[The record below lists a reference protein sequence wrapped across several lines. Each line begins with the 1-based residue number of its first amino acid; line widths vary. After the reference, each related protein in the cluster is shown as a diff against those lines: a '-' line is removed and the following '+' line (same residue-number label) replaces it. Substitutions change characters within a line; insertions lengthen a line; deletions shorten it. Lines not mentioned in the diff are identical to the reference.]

1 MTKLKLSYKGKI
13 VATIAVIVSFIILA
27 WPFSGSKDAYFHNNM
42 LAIVQ
47 TIVSMIYLTWQMNW
61 HDRYKKSNPYPYSAF
76 ESDEIKTF
84 RLQQLAKNK
93 KQYVLVCTIC
103 TIANICLAG
112 PVFVSP
118 GKGPINLFV
127 GLVMLAVAF
136 FLTIYAL
143 IINITKLSFFTFSHI
158 KDFYESFDFTEFVLN
173 LPIVSDWFEQ
183 PKTNER
189 PATKEKEKPTKKINL

>member
-13 VATIAVIVSFIILA
+13 VATIAVIASFIILA

-47 TIVSMIYLTWQMNW
+47 TIVSMIYLVWQMNW
-61 HDRYKKSNPYPYSAF
+61 HDRYKKLNPYPYSAF
-76 ESDEIKTF
+76 ESDEIKAF

-93 KQYVLVCTIC
+93 KQYILVCTIC
-103 TIANICLAG
+103 TIANICLVG

-118 GKGPINLFV
+118 GKSPINLFV
-127 GLVMLAVAF
+127 GLVMLAVTF

-158 KDFYESFDFTEFVLN
+158 HEFYESFDFTEFVLS
-173 LPIVSDWFEQ
+173 LPVVSGLFEQ
-183 PKTNER
+183 PV
-189 PATKEKEKPTKKINL
+189 TKEKEKPTKKINL

>member
-1 MTKLKLSYKGKI
+1 MTKLKLSYKGKV

-47 TIVSMIYLTWQMNW
+47 TIISMIYLVWQMNW

-118 GKGPINLFV
+118 GKSPINLFV

-158 KDFYESFDFTEFVLN
+158 KDFYESFDFTEFILN
-173 LPIVSDWFEQ
+173 LPVVSGLFEQ
-183 PKTNER
+183 PV
-189 PATKEKEKPTKKINL
+189 TKEKEKPTKKINL

>member
-1 MTKLKLSYKGKI
+1 MTKLKLSYKGKV

-27 WPFSGSKDAYFHNNM
+27 WPFSGSKDAGFHNNI

-47 TIVSMIYLTWQMNW
+47 TIISMIYLIWQMNW

-76 ESDEIKTF
+76 ESDEIKAF

-103 TIANICLAG
+103 TIANICLVG

-118 GKGPINLFV
+118 GSSPINLFV
-127 GLVMLAVAF
+127 GLVLLAVAL

-143 IINITKLSFFTFSHI
+143 IINIVKLSFFTFSYIH
-158 KDFYESFDFTEFVLN
+158 DFYEPFDSAEFVLN
-173 LPIVSDWFEQ
+173 LPIVRDLFEQ
-183 PKTNER
+183 PVTN
-189 PATKEKEKPTKKINL
+189 EKEKPTKKINM

>member
-1 MTKLKLSYKGKI
+1 MGNFEMTKLKLSYKGKI

-47 TIVSMIYLTWQMNW
+47 TIISMIYLIWQMNW
-61 HDRYKKSNPYPYSAF
+61 HDRYKKLNPYPYSAF
-76 ESDEIKTF
+76 ESDEIKAF

-118 GKGPINLFV
+118 GKSPINLFV

-158 KDFYESFDFTEFVLN
+158 KDFYESFDFTEFILN
-173 LPIVSDWFEQ
+173 LPVVSGLFEQ
-183 PKTNER
+183 PV
-189 PATKEKEKPTKKINL
+189 TKEKEKPTKKINL

>member
-1 MTKLKLSYKGKI
+1 MTELKLSLKGKV

-42 LAIVQ
+42 LAIAQ
-47 TIVSMIYLTWQMNW
+47 TIVSMIYLIWQMNW

-76 ESDEIKTF
+76 ESDEIKAF

-118 GKGPINLFV
+118 GKSPINLFV

-143 IINITKLSFFTFSHI
+143 IINIVKLSFFTFSHI
-158 KDFYESFDFTEFVLN
+158 HDFYESFDFTEFILN
-173 LPIVSDWFEQ
+173 LPVVRGLFEQ
-183 PKTNER
+183 PV
-189 PATKEKEKPTKKINL
+189 AKEKEKPTKKINL

>member
-1 MTKLKLSYKGKI
+1 MTELKLSLKGK
-13 VATIAVIVSFIILA
+13 VVTTIAVIVSFIILA

-47 TIVSMIYLTWQMNW
+47 TIISMIYLIWQMNW
-61 HDRYKKSNPYPYSAF
+61 HDHYKKLNPYPYSAF
-76 ESDEIKTF
+76 ESDEIKAF

-118 GKGPINLFV
+118 GKSPINLFV

-158 KDFYESFDFTEFVLN
+158 KDFYESFDFTEFILN
-173 LPIVSDWFEQ
+173 LPVVSGLFEQ
-183 PKTNER
+183 PV
-189 PATKEKEKPTKKINL
+189 TKEKEKPTKKINL

>member
-1 MTKLKLSYKGKI
+1 MTELKLSFKGKV

-42 LAIVQ
+42 LAIAQ
-47 TIVSMIYLTWQMNW
+47 TIVSMIYLVWQMNW

-76 ESDEIKTF
+76 ESDEIKAF
-84 RLQQLAKNK
+84 RLQQLAENK

-103 TIANICLAG
+103 TIANICLVG

-118 GKGPINLFV
+118 GKSPINLFV

-158 KDFYESFDFTEFVLN
+158 QDFYESFDFTEFVLN
-173 LPIVSDWFEQ
+173 LPVVSGLFEQ
-183 PKTNER
+183 PV
-189 PATKEKEKPTKKINL
+189 AKEKEKPTKKINL

>member
-1 MTKLKLSYKGKI
+1 MTVIKKL
-13 VATIAVIVSFIILA
+13 
-27 WPFSGSKDAYFHNNM
+27 
-42 LAIVQ
+42 
-47 TIVSMIYLTWQMNW
+47 
-61 HDRYKKSNPYPYSAF
+61 NPYPYSAF
-76 ESDEIKTF
+76 ESDEIKAF

-118 GKGPINLFV
+118 GKSPINLFV

-158 KDFYESFDFTEFVLN
+158 KDFYESFDFTEFILN
-173 LPIVSDWFEQ
+173 LPVVSGLFEQ
-183 PKTNER
+183 PV
-189 PATKEKEKPTKKINL
+189 TKEKEKPTKKINL

>member
-1 MTKLKLSYKGKI
+1 MTELKLSYKGKI

-27 WPFSGSKDAYFHNNM
+27 WPFSGSKDAGFHNNM

-47 TIVSMIYLTWQMNW
+47 TIVSMIYLVWQMNW
-61 HDRYKKSNPYPYSAF
+61 HDRYKKSNQYSYSAF
-76 ESDEIKTF
+76 ESDEIKAF

-103 TIANICLAG
+103 TIANICLVG

-118 GKGPINLFV
+118 GKSPINLFV
-127 GLVMLAVAF
+127 GLVMLAVAV

-143 IINITKLSFFTFSHI
+143 IINIVKLSFFTFSHI
-158 KDFYESFDFTEFVLN
+158 QDFYESFDFTEFVLS
-173 LPIVSDWFEQ
+173 LPFVSGLFEQ
-183 PKTNER
+183 PKINEQ

>member
-13 VATIAVIVSFIILA
+13 VAIIAVIVSFIILA

-47 TIVSMIYLTWQMNW
+47 TIISMIYLVWQMNW
-61 HDRYKKSNPYPYSAF
+61 HDRYKKSNPYPYSNF
-76 ESDEIKTF
+76 ESDEIKAF

-103 TIANICLAG
+103 TIANICLVG

-118 GKGPINLFV
+118 GSSPINLFV
-127 GLVMLAVAF
+127 GLVLLAVAL

-143 IINITKLSFFTFSHI
+143 IINIIKLSFFTISHI
-158 KDFYESFDFTEFVLN
+158 QDFYESFDFTEFILN
-173 LPIVSDWFEQ
+173 LPVVSGLFEQ
-183 PKTNER
+183 PKT
-189 PATKEKEKPTKKINL
+189 KKKEKPTKKINL